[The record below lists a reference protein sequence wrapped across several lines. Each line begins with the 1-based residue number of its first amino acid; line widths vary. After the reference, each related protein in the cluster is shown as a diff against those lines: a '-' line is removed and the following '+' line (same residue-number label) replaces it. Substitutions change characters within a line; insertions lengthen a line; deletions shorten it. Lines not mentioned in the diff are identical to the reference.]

1 MWPVF
6 DTLLIPAM
14 KQPQAL
20 IASCSPGLAGYLS
33 WEVSVHELLTLV
45 KKKSGVTVPE
55 LLLHAPSFIQGVVL
69 QLGAEEEPAVNL
81 YILPH

>member
-1 MWPVF
+1 MLTWF
-6 DTLLIPAM
+6 
-14 KQPQAL
+14 
-20 IASCSPGLAGYLS
+20 SGLPFLGGVGPS
-33 WEVSVHELLTLV
+33 HFTNELLTLV